1 MIIINYLLLLFI
13 LKLYIHYKDIKEKV
27 DNLGFNLG
35 FAVIAKEMEIQIYN
49 SDKESKTRGKAMSK
63 GLSKFKK
70 ISIDKAKGAV
80 SSSWY
85 NAIKKNIRE

>member
-1 MIIINYLLLLFI
+1 MKNQKNKSY
-13 LKLYIHYKDIKEKV
+13 V
-27 DNLGFNLG
+27 
-35 FAVIAKEMEIQIYN
+35 
-49 SDKESKTRGKAMSK
+49 T

>member
-1 MIIINYLLLLFI
+1 
-13 LKLYIHYKDIKEKV
+13 
-27 DNLGFNLG
+27 
-35 FAVIAKEMEIQIYN
+35 MEIQIYD
-49 SDKESKTRGKAMSK
+49 SDEESKTRGKAMPK

>member
-27 DNLGFNLG
+27 DNLG

>member
-1 MIIINYLLLLFI
+1 MP
-13 LKLYIHYKDIKEKV
+13 
-27 DNLGFNLG
+27 
-35 FAVIAKEMEIQIYN
+35 
-49 SDKESKTRGKAMSK
+49 K

-85 NAIKKNIRE
+85 NAIKKNIREKSLCPNNTFESKSLFL

>member
-1 MIIINYLLLLFI
+1 M
-13 LKLYIHYKDIKEKV
+13 

-35 FAVIAKEMEIQIYN
+35 YVAVIAKEMEIQIYD
-49 SDKESKTRGKAMSK
+49 SDEESKTRGKAMPK

-80 SSSWY
+80 SSACY
-85 NAIKKNIRE
+85 NAIKKNIREGVSENLKKKTEI

>member
-1 MIIINYLLLLFI
+1 MP
-13 LKLYIHYKDIKEKV
+13 
-27 DNLGFNLG
+27 
-35 FAVIAKEMEIQIYN
+35 
-49 SDKESKTRGKAMSK
+49 K

-85 NAIKKNIRE
+85 NAMKKILENKYLKI

>member
-1 MIIINYLLLLFI
+1 MP
-13 LKLYIHYKDIKEKV
+13 
-27 DNLGFNLG
+27 
-35 FAVIAKEMEIQIYN
+35 
-49 SDKESKTRGKAMSK
+49 K

-85 NAIKKNIRE
+85 NAIKKNIREKSLCPNNTFESKSLFLWIIYIILLIFP

>member
-1 MIIINYLLLLFI
+1 M
-13 LKLYIHYKDIKEKV
+13 

-35 FAVIAKEMEIQIYN
+35 YVAVIAKEMEIQIYD
-49 SDKESKTRGKAMSK
+49 SDEESKTRGKAMPN